1 MSSNNTKILIYA
13 NAANAARLVGTS
25 LAMDAVHKAQHTAAL
40 KTPVEIFDSYSD
52 RLTNDGKLF
61 ENTVVLRTDD
71 GTEIEILDAIVD
83 ITKNKKIVE
92 TALVNRAGQVK
103 ENIQQEDYTVIIKG
117 SLFNEKDRFPYE
129 KLYQLNKI
137 LSEARSINVA
147 SVYTCIF
154 DIEKLV
160 FKNGTFN
167 QSSWQYFNVMPF
179 TLTFSSDTE
188 YDFLVN
194 E

>member
-179 TLTFSSDTE
+179 TLTFSSDTD